1 MTNLFDD
8 SRVGIQEDEDINVD
22 TPTVPLI
29 NTNNIKPSK
38 NLFDDSRID
47 IQENTPVEF
56 NDTNTIDFS
65 VGDVETQTNTAMGY
79 TEVVPDH
86 SPSDVDSRI
95 QEKYLTYMEKLKVQ
109 FGGEYLDSVG
119 ETQEKDLA
127 LRMAELDK
135 RNLTIEQARE
145 ISKERGSLKSFERAF
160 ANPKTTS
167 EEAYKEAMKVGE
179 DAKTALI
186 ERLST
191 KNFVTSGLTDQLLN
205 SGLSLPEINTLVFMD
220 EAVNPVT
227 AVVQMPVH
235 YANIQENVAAGEPWK
250 AAGNTALMA
259 IDLTAADIVARPFI
273 KGLNKLWSTSGKGTG
288 KGYLLVQEAMVNETA
303 LAKKITVANK
313 KIADENAKM
322 RSDYLI
328 AFEERLNQTRID
340 KRQDPISITKVNEK
354 TGLYEIDTQK
364 VRDNGTITI
373 EDAYVND
380 SFTSETDEVFGLA
393 DVSVGEDN
401 IAIPILKPEKLDA
414 LVAMSK
420 SLQEKYPDAF
430 SKDESVIDSLFSL
443 TVDKDLMA
451 SEDLMQVLTRHG
463 MSYEEYI
470 LGVVGSGSQA
480 GQLLAKFSHIKRARP
495 KSIKEQKE
503 ARQKIALESGIRAA
517 WSNTVIRSE
526 GIRRGILVSQ
536 WATTAR
542 NIGSAGIVQ
551 PLASIANL
559 LDAAMVAG
567 RDNGVGSGIA
577 AIAKGSTWS
586 GSFKNIGY
594 IFKDQEF
601 AEEMTEFLLNRPELS
616 GQYEKMFSGIGEIQK
631 SLGRGQGTTKLGKG
645 YDATMSKLEDGVAFL
660 NTPNRWQ
667 DHVMRRATFVAELER
682 RVQLEYGVD
691 LQEVIKSGKIQEL
704 LNDSPDIKGGADKVS
719 FISLAEDAS
728 KKAMDLTFAG
738 TPNNKLLADISNG
751 IVKSGLTV
759 VVPFPRFMMTSL
771 EYMGD
776 TVTGAAQTV
785 LRRGIL
791 KRVDKTKLY
800 VSQSKLENTKDLI
813 ALEKSKPKPSQAEIK
828 KQEAIATR
836 QQASVDKLRKELK
849 DTSFNVRDREQISRN
864 LVGAVTIWALKQ
876 TRESEDMPSDY
887 TRLSSGEYDLDVT
900 AQYPLRQMSWVAE
913 AWRRVDNGTF
923 ETWGGMDKAEIME
936 TFLGLQARTGTTN
949 VFVDEITNFISGVED
964 IEGTARFEKAVG
976 RFVGQFINTY
986 FVPLNQVVTA
996 QRAMGIRDSAYRDM
1010 SGDVSLEGQLG
1021 ANFRRSIDQT
1031 EIFMAPSVAA
1041 SKPKRQFIVSGQR
1054 ERVNQ
1059 GLKLFFGLNYFP
1071 EDKPEIDYL
1080 KEIGY
1085 NDPDFSLG
1093 SRKTESAARRY
1104 QNEAVSII
1112 VPSLVRSSQM
1122 FAKAEA
1128 SLYDTSPLLQKEY
1141 GSKKAMEHIAARQYF
1156 TDQLRKAKSNV
1167 SKDADGMISPLA
1179 IALRK
1184 YKALNKDQ
1192 SGRALLRFRSVRNK
1206 EPNYNN
1212 PNDIY
1217 DLVGFGE
1224 NLDP

>member
-1 MTNLFDD
+1 MATFDNRDITTNKPK
-8 SRVGIQEDEDINVD
+8 SSGINTSVI
-22 TPTVPLI
+22 PTVKSKV
-29 NTNNIKPSK
+29 NSIKST
-38 NLFDDSRID
+38 FDNRD
-47 IQENTPVEF
+47 IKLKKNTPIEID
-56 NDTNTIDFS
+56 DTNTIDFS
-65 VGDVETQTNTAMGY
+65 TGDIEAQTNTAMGY
-79 TEVVPDH
+79 TAVVPENN
-86 SPSDVDSRI
+86 PSDLDSRI
-95 QEKYLTYMEKLKVQ
+95 QEKYLTYMERLKVQ
-109 FGGEYLDSVG
+109 FDGEYLDSVG
-119 ETQEKDLA
+119 ESQEKDLA

-135 RNLTIEQARE
+135 RGLTVEQARE
-145 ISKERGSLKSFERAF
+145 MAKERGSLESFERAF
-160 ANPKTTS
+160 ANPKTAS
-167 EEAYKEAMKVGE
+167 EAAYKEAMKVGD
-179 DAKTALI
+179 DAKAALI

-227 AVVQMPVH
+227 AVVQVPVH
-235 YANIQENVAAGEPWK
+235 YANIQENVAAGETWK
-250 AAGNTALMA
+250 AAGNVALMA
-259 IDLTAADIVARPFI
+259 IDLTAADIVARPLI

-288 KGYLLVQEAMVNETA
+288 KGYLLAQEAMANETA
-303 LAKKITVANK
+303 LAKEINAANK
-313 KIADENAKM
+313 VIADKNAEM

-328 AFEERLNQTRID
+328 AFEQRLNQARMD
-340 KRQDPISITKVNEK
+340 KRQDAISITKVNEK
-354 TGLYEIDTQK
+354 TGLYEIDSQK

-373 EDAYVND
+373 EEAYLND
-380 SFTSETDEVFGLA
+380 SFTNETDEVFGLA
-393 DVSVGEDN
+393 DLSVGEDN

-414 LVAMSK
+414 LIAMSQ
-420 SLQEKYPDAF
+420 SLKEKYPDSF

-451 SEDLMQVLTRHG
+451 SEDLMEVLTKHG

-495 KSIKEQKE
+495 KSIKEQKD
-503 ARQKIALESGIRAA
+503 AKQKVALESGIRAA
-517 WSNTVIRSE
+517 WSNTVLRTE

-551 PLASIANL
+551 PLASLANV

-567 RDNGVGSGIA
+567 SQNGVGSGIA
-577 AIAKGSTWS
+577 ALGKASTWR

-601 AEEMTEFLLNRPELS
+601 AEEMSEFLLKRPELS

-645 YDATMSKLEDGVAFL
+645 YDATMSKIEDGVAFI

-691 LQEVIKSGKIQEL
+691 LQEIIKSGKIQEL
-704 LNDSPDIKGGADKVS
+704 LNDSPTIKGGADKVS
-719 FISLAEDAS
+719 FLSLAEDAS

-738 TPNNKLLADISNG
+738 TPNNKLLADTSNL

-759 VVPFPRFMMTSL
+759 VIPFPKFMMTSL

-776 TVTGAAQTV
+776 TATGAAQAV
-785 LRRGIL
+785 LRRGVL
-791 KRVDKTKLY
+791 KVADDVKWSVLR
-800 VSQSKLENTKDLI
+800 SKLTDTQDLI
-813 ALEKSKPKPSQAEIK
+813 ALEKGKATPSIAEIK
-828 KQEAIATR
+828 KQERIADGQKAAIT
-836 QQASVDKLRKELK
+836 KLNKELA
-849 DTSFNVRDREQISRN
+849 DRSFSVRDREQISRN
-864 LVGAVTIWALKQ
+864 LVGAAAIWGLKQ

-887 TRLSSGEYDLDVT
+887 TRFSSGEYDLDVT
-900 AQYPLRQMSWVAE
+900 AQYPLRQMSWIAE
-913 AWRRVDNGTF
+913 AWRRIDEGTF

-949 VFVDEITNFISGVED
+949 VFVDEVTNFISGVED
-964 IEGTARFEKAVG
+964 IEGTARFQKAVG
-976 RFVGQFINTY
+976 RFVGQYINTY

-996 QRAMGIRDSAYRDM
+996 QRAMGIRDSAYRDQTN
-1010 SGDVSLEGQLG
+1010 DVSLEDQFG
-1021 ANFRRSIDQT
+1021 ANVRRSIDQT
-1031 EIFMAPSVAA
+1031 EVFMAPSVAA
-1041 SKPKRQFIVSGQR
+1041 AKPNREFIISGQKDR
-1054 ERVNQ
+1054 INQ
-1059 GLKLFFGLNYFP
+1059 GLKLFFGLNYLP
-1071 EDKPEIDYL
+1071 QDEKEIDYL

-1093 SRKTESAARRY
+1093 SRKTEGAARRY

-1112 VPSLVRSSQM
+1112 VPSLVRSSQR

-1128 SLYDTSPLLQKEY
+1128 SLYDSSPLLQKEY
-1141 GSKKAMEHIAARQYF
+1141 GSEKAMEHIAARQYF

-1179 IALRK
+1179 TAIRK

-1192 SGRALLRFRSVRNK
+1192 AGRALLRFRSVRNR
-1206 EPNYNN
+1206 EPNYSN

-1217 DLVGFGE
+1217 DLVSFGE